1 MDLAYHFAQTS
12 PRLAPIY
19 AFLFGLI
26 TMDYYMVLMGIFSFV
41 DIIINLI
48 IKYIFRKLYKY
59 LKVKKLPLLG
69 IGERPIGKCSDKDF
83 GFFNKYLKI
92 KEAKLFGMPSG
103 HSQSAW
109 FIFTFVSLYLM
120 DVLKLKNSNSSSNSN
135 YESKKNWIT
144 YTIILLFIITVFIS
158 YSRIK
163 ENCHTIEQVL
173 LGSFIGT
180 VLGFIFYNISKIII
194 NY

>member
-1 MDLAYHFAQTS
+1 MDLVYHFAQTS

-26 TMDYYMVLMGIFSFV
+26 TMDHYVVLLGIFSFV

-48 IKYIFRKLYKY
+48 IKYIFRKLYEY

-69 IGERPIGKCSDKDF
+69 IGERPSGKCNDTDL

-109 FIFTFVSLYLM
+109 FIFTFVLLYLI
-120 DVLKLKNSNSSSNSN
+120 DVLKLNNSNSSSS

-173 LGSFIGT
+173 LGSFIGA

-194 NY
+194 KGNL

>member
-1 MDLAYHFAQTS
+1 MDLAYHFAETS

-26 TMDYYMVLMGIFSFV
+26 TMDYYVVLLAIFSFV
-41 DIIINLI
+41 NIIINLI
-48 IKYIFRKLYKY
+48 IKYIFRKLYEY

-69 IGERPIGKCSDKDF
+69 IGERPSGQCNDKDL
-83 GFFNKYLKI
+83 GFFNKYLKV

-109 FIFTFVSLYLM
+109 FIFTFVLLYLI
-120 DVLKLKNSNSSSNSN
+120 DVLKLNNSSFS
-135 YESKKNWIT
+135 YESTKNWIT

-173 LGSFIGT
+173 LGSFIGV

-194 NY
+194 KGNL